1 VIVTFGQL
9 SARSTDALWH
19 EAGGRTFPVCARY
32 RGETRRVGPARQLSL
47 IVRDFRAPSLP
58 VPPDASPAG
67 AR

>member
-1 VIVTFGQL
+1 MTFGQ
-9 SARSTDALWH
+9 SGTRSTGALWH
-19 EAGGRTFPVCARY
+19 EAGGRTFAVCARY
-32 RGETRRVGPARQLSL
+32 RGETRRAGPARQLSL